1 MSIDQ
6 NILEKL
12 YHQHFNKTFR
22 TAYLV
27 TRDYQLAEDATQEA
41 FLRAFSKLS
50 TLREIEKFGSW
61 VSVIAAN
68 YSIDLLRK
76 NRKIFLTD
84 HISIHAGNSPE
95 DSPQESW
102 EKNETAREIR
112 EALFLLEPGDREI
125 LILKYFNE
133 LSIKEIASLIEA
145 PAGTVKSRL
154 FRARKKIRVLV
165 EPTVDG
171 KRQIDELSSKY

>member
-1 MSIDQ
+1 MDQ
-6 NILEKL
+6 SILEKL
-12 YHQHFNKTFR
+12 YRQHFNKTFR

-41 FLRAFSKLS
+41 FLRAFSNLAA
-50 TLREIEKFGSW
+50 LREIEKFGSW

-76 NRKIFLTD
+76 KKKIFFTD
-84 HISIHAGNSPE
+84 NISLHASTSPG

-102 EKNETAREIR
+102 EKNETAQEIR
-112 EALFLLEPGDREI
+112 EALFLLAPEEREI
-125 LILKYFNE
+125 LVLKYFNE
-133 LSIKEIASLIEA
+133 LSIKEIAAATDA

-154 FRARKKIRVLV
+154 FRARKKIRALLQPS
-165 EPTVDG
+165 EDE
-171 KRQIDELSSKY
+171 KRQISKISSKL

>member
-1 MSIDQ
+1 MDQ
-6 NILEKL
+6 SILEKL
-12 YHQHFNKTFR
+12 YRQHFNKTFR

-41 FLRAFSKLS
+41 FLRAFSNLAA
-50 TLREIEKFGSW
+50 LREIEKFGSW

-76 NRKIFLTD
+76 KKKIVFTD
-84 HISIHAGNSPE
+84 NISLHASNSPG

-102 EKNETAREIR
+102 EKNETAQEIR
-112 EALFLLEPGDREI
+112 EALFLLAPEEREI
-125 LILKYFNE
+125 LVLKYFNE
-133 LSIKEIASLIEA
+133 LSIKEIAAATDA

-154 FRARKKIRVLV
+154 FRARKKIRALLQPS
-165 EPTVDG
+165 EDE
-171 KRQIDELSSKY
+171 KRQISKISSKL

>member
-1 MSIDQ
+1 MER

-12 YHQHFNKTFR
+12 YHQYFNKTFR

-27 TRDYQLAEDATQEA
+27 TKDYQLAEDATQEA
-41 FLRAFSKLS
+41 FLRAFAKLS

-76 NRKIFLTD
+76 NKKIIFTE
-84 HISIHAGNSPE
+84 HISIHESKSPE

-112 EALFLLEPGDREI
+112 DALFLLEPEDREI
-125 LILKYFNE
+125 LVLKYFNE
-133 LSIKEIASLIEA
+133 LSIKEIASLTRA
-145 PAGTVKSRL
+145 PTGTVKSRL
-154 FRARKKIRVLV
+154 FRARKKIRALV
-165 EPTVDG
+165 EPSGDK
-171 KRQIDELSSKY
+171 KRQIGEIPTKS

>member
-1 MSIDQ
+1 MDQ
-6 NILEKL
+6 GILEKL

-27 TRDYQLAEDATQEA
+27 TRDFQLAEDATQEA
-41 FLRAFSKLS
+41 FLRAFSNLS
-50 TLREIEKFGSW
+50 ALREIEKFGSW

-76 NRKIFLTD
+76 NKKIVFTEN
-84 HISIHAGNSPE
+84 ISLHADTSTG
-95 DSPQESW
+95 DLPQESW
-102 EKNETAREIR
+102 DNHETAQEIR
-112 EALFLLEPGDREI
+112 EALFLLTPEDREI

-133 LSIKEIASLIEA
+133 LSVKEIAAATAA

-154 FRARKKIRVLV
+154 FRARKKIRALLQPAGP
-165 EPTVDG
+165 ENRQTG
-171 KRQIDELSSKY
+171 K